1 MAPPEKGVG
10 AEMLDDI
17 EALMDVLKDKGAL

>member
-1 MAPPEKGVG
+1 MAPPEKGVS

-17 EALMDVLKDKGAL
+17 EDLIDVLKEKGAL